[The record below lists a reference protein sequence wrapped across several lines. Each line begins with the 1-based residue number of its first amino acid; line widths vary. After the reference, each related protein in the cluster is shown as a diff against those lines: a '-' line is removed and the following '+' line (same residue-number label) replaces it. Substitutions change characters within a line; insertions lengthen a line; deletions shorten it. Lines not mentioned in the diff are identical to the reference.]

1 VVTSAADV
9 AAGSTGNRIESLL
22 SARLFV
28 EPQLADGTLTTL
40 GTDHCA
46 WTKVEKE
53 GPEAVTALEQE
64 RVDLVAR
71 IGENIEVVGAS
82 RFDAE
87 DDEVLASYVHPPAQ
101 KIGVLVRAHGSP
113 DLARLVAMHIAFA
126 NPRFVTREEV
136 PADEIDAEREILEKL
151 PDLEGKPD
159 DVKSKMIEGRL
170 AKGFFA
176 DSVLTDQPWIHNPD
190 QTVGQALAEHGAEV
204 RDFVRY
210 ALAG

>member
-1 VVTSAADV
+1 
-9 AAGSTGNRIESLL
+9 
-22 SARLFV
+22 
-28 EPQLADGTLTTL
+28 
-40 GTDHCA
+40 
-46 WTKVEKE
+46 
-53 GPEAVTALEQE
+53 
-64 RVDLVAR
+64 
-71 IGENIEVVGAS
+71 
-82 RFDAE
+82 
-87 DDEVLASYVHPPAQ
+87 
-101 KIGVLVRAHGSP
+101 VLVRAQGSP

-126 NPRFVTREEV
+126 NPRFVTRDEV

-151 PDLEGKPD
+151 PDLEGKPA
-159 DVKSKMIEGRL
+159 DVKAKMIEGRL